1 MHAGGRRTPAHVV
14 DGGRKIASAHP
25 NALIWGARG
34 SDTEADVR
42 ALMVVLAKT
51 MVTNVAIPTLV
62 TMLYVFL
69 IHRPYISPVHAL
81 LIKIA
86 RNPTLRTQYGTGGI
100 ISIKKPAFNNK
111 NTCCTC
117 RPTIQ
122 LYMYPCR
129 IIPLF

>member
-25 NALIWGARG
+25 NAPIWGARG

-42 ALMVVLAKT
+42 ALMVVPVKA
-51 MVTNVAIPTLV
+51 MVTNVGIPTLV

-100 ISIKKPAFNNK
+100 ISIKNRLSITKIRAIRVVQPYN
-111 NTCCTC
+111 CTC
-117 RPTIQ
+117 IHAG
-122 LYMYPCR
+122 
-129 IIPLF
+129 